1 MNKDKDYYKILGIN
15 YDSDK
20 KEIKKAYRL
29 LARKFHP
36 DINPGNRL
44 FEEKF
49 KEVGEAYSVLIDD
62 RKRIQYDILR
72 GVKKPGAGT
81 EQAKK
86 QAQTAYSS
94 QKKEEPP
101 KQEARQAKEFDSF
114 FAGFTGRFK
123 TKFTAPE
130 TKKGDDITTDVHIS
144 ASEAFNGTVRNVNI
158 LRTEKCP
165 KCKGKRVINHMS
177 CDKCNGT
184 GEISTHKQLN
194 VKIPPKVKENSK
206 IRIAGEGNRGVNG
219 GESGDL
225 FLLIHIIKSS
235 YFTYEGL
242 HVHCEVPITPTEA
255 ALGGEIQVPSIE
267 GFINMK
273 IPPETRSGQ
282 KFKLAGEG
290 LPDTNSGKRGDQ
302 IVTVKIEIPPSLTER
317 EKELYSELSKV
328 RKFNPREHII
338 FDK

>member
-1 MNKDKDYYKILGIN
+1 MNKDKDYYKILGIS

-20 KEIKKAYRL
+20 KEIKKAYRQ
-29 LARKFHP
+29 LARKYHP

-44 FEEKF
+44 YEEKF
-49 KEVGEAYSVLIDD
+49 KEIGEAYSVLMDD
-62 RKRIQYDILR
+62 RKRIQYDILK
-72 GVKKPGAGT
+72 GVKRTGPDS
-81 EQAKK
+81 EQVKK
-86 QAQTAYSS
+86 QANTAYSG
-94 QKKEEPP
+94 QKKEEPLKKEP
-101 KQEARQAKEFDSF
+101 KTQKEFESF
-114 FAGFTGRFK
+114 FAGFAGRFTK
-123 TKFTAPE
+123 KFTAPDA
-130 TKKGDDITTDVHIS
+130 KKGDDITTDVHIS

-158 LRTEKCP
+158 LRTEKCS
-165 KCKGKRVINHMS
+165 KCKGKRVINHVS

-206 IRIAGEGNRGVNG
+206 IKITGEGNRGING
-219 GESGDL
+219 GANGDL

-242 HVHCEVPITPTEA
+242 HVHCEVPVTPTEA
-255 ALGGEIQVPSIE
+255 ALGAEIQVPSIE

-273 IPPETRSGQ
+273 IPPQTRSGQ

-290 LPDTNSGKRGDQ
+290 LPDTSTSKRGDQ
-302 IVTVKIEIPPSLTER
+302 IVTVKIEIPPNLTDR
-317 EKELYSELSKV
+317 EKELYSELAKV